1 MCGSQSREKILQ
13 IRELKMSNEQQ
24 MPNGKVVTNITSLYL
39 SSSEEIREVLRRGIY
54 AGIYVVDAPRQ
65 DQIAEAMRKDPA
77 KVAKQVKLFLRGI
90 ITEEELNLELTP

>member
-1 MCGSQSREKILQ
+1 MC
-13 IRELKMSNEQQ
+13 NEQQ
-24 MPNGKVVTNITSLYL
+24 MPNGKVVTNITSIYL

-77 KVAKQVKLFLRGI
+77 KIAKQVKLFLRGI

>member
-1 MCGSQSREKILQ
+1 MCNQ
-13 IRELKMSNEQQ
+13 QQ
-24 MPNGKVVTNITSLYL
+24 MPNGKVVTNITSIYL

-65 DQIAEAMRKDPA
+65 DQIADAMRKDPV
-77 KVAKQVKLFLRGI
+77 KVAKQIKLFLRGI